1 MSGNGLTKDI
11 AFLKQKGMGN
21 HGSLVNVQV
30 VLTGPDYLKYVCN
43 IEDSVV
49 SAKVRGREQM
59 IKEDILQCHGIKIL
73 S

>member
-1 MSGNGLTKDI
+1 
-11 AFLKQKGMGN
+11 MGN

-43 IEDSVV
+43 IEDRVV